1 MPPIKVLIVDDS
13 VFIRKLLTE
22 ILQAD
27 PALQVVGAANDPI
40 EAKEMMN
47 ALNPDVLTLDVEMPH
62 MDGVSFLEKIMWL
75 KPMPVVM
82 ISSKTTESAD
92 VTLRSLALGAVDFIT
107 KPSNFAFKEI
117 ENMAD
122 VIREKV
128 KNAAK
133 ANLNIQR
140 NKAPTR
146 TVSPIKFKQ
155 DIIVA
160 IGSSTGGVE
169 ALEAIFKNLPVTMP
183 PILVTQHMPPHFTES
198 LAKRLNALLPL
209 TVVEAKDGERLQ
221 PNHVYIAPGGRH
233 LVVKKTKH
241 DTIAVLLDTEKVN
254 SHRPSVDVMFQS
266 VAETFGPKAI
276 GIILTGMGTDGA
288 MGLKA
293 MRDKGAQTLG
303 QNQATCVIY
312 GMPKAAMAAGGV
324 CQELPLNDLA
334 PKIMKFCEAG
344 S

>member
-1 MPPIKVLIVDDS
+1 MTPIKVLIVDDS

-27 PALQVVGAANDPI
+27 PALHVVGAANDPI

-47 ALNPDVLTLDVEMPH
+47 TLNPDVLTLDVEMPH
-62 MDGVSFLEKIMWL
+62 MDGVSFLEKIMRL

-107 KPSNFAFKEI
+107 KPSNYAFKDI

-128 KNAAK
+128 KHAAR
-133 ANLNIQR
+133 ANIQTQR
-140 NKAPTR
+140 TKAPLR
-146 TVSPIKFKQ
+146 TVAPIKIKQ
-155 DIIVA
+155 DIVVA

-169 ALEAIFKNLPVTMP
+169 ALESILKNLPATMP
-183 PILVTQHMPPHFTES
+183 PILVTQHMPPHVTES

-209 TVVEAKDGERLQ
+209 TVVEAMDGDRLQ

-233 LVVKKTKH
+233 LVVKKTKY
-241 DTIAVLLDTEKVN
+241 DAIASLLDTEKVN
-254 SHRPSVDVMFQS
+254 AHRPSVDVMFQS
-266 VAETFGPKAI
+266 VADVFGAKAL
-276 GIILTGMGTDGA
+276 GVILTGMGTDGA
-288 MGLKA
+288 LGLKA
-293 MRDKGAQTLG
+293 MRDKGAHTLG
-303 QNQATCVIY
+303 QNQSTCVIY

-334 PKIMKFCEAG
+334 PKIMKYCEAA

>member
-1 MPPIKVLIVDDS
+1 MTPIKVLIVDDS

-27 PALQVVGAANDPI
+27 PALHVVGAANDPI

-47 ALNPDVLTLDVEMPH
+47 TLNPDVLTLDVEMPH
-62 MDGVSFLEKIMWL
+62 MDGVSFLEKIMRL

-107 KPSNFAFKEI
+107 KPSNYAFKDI

-122 VIREKV
+122 LIREKV

-133 ANLNIQR
+133 ANIHIQR
-140 NKAPTR
+140 TKAPTR
-146 TVSPIKFKQ
+146 TISPIRFKQ
-155 DIIVA
+155 DMIVA
-160 IGSSTGGVE
+160 IGASTGGVE
-169 ALEAIFKNLPVTMP
+169 ALETILKNLPATMP
-183 PILVTQHMPPHFTES
+183 PILITQHMPPHFTQS

-209 TVVEAKDGERLQ
+209 TVIEAIDGDRLQ
-221 PNHVYIAPGGRH
+221 NNHVYIAPGGRH
-233 LVVKKTKH
+233 LVVKKTKY
-241 DTIAVLLDTEKVN
+241 DVIATLLNTDKVN
-254 SHRPSVDVMFQS
+254 GHRPSVDVMFNS
-266 VAETFGPKAI
+266 VADVFGSKAL

-293 MRDKGAQTLG
+293 MRDKGAHTLG

-312 GMPKAAMAAGGV
+312 GMPKAAVAAGGV
-324 CQELPLNDLA
+324 CQELSLQDMPA
-334 PKIMKFCEAG
+334 KIMKYCEAA

>member
-1 MPPIKVLIVDDS
+1 MTPIKVLIVDDS

-27 PALQVVGAANDPI
+27 PALQVVGAANDPF

-47 ALNPDVLTLDVEMPH
+47 TLNPDVLTLDVEMPH
-62 MDGVSFLEKIMWL
+62 MDGVSFLEKIMRL
-75 KPMPVVM
+75 KPLPVVM

-122 VIREKV
+122 MIREKV

-140 NKAPTR
+140 TKAPAR
-146 TVSPIKFKQ
+146 TVAPIAIKS
-155 DIIVA
+155 DMIVA

-169 ALEAIFKNLPVTMP
+169 ALETILKNLPATMP
-183 PILVTQHMPPHFTES
+183 PIVVTQHMPPYFTES

-209 TVVEAKDGERLQ
+209 TVVEAKDGDRLQ
-221 PNHVYIAPGGRH
+221 AGYVYIAPGGRH
-233 LVVKKTKH
+233 LVLKGTKYN
-241 DTIAVLLDTEKVN
+241 TLATLLDTEKVN

-266 VAETFGPKAI
+266 VAEAFGSKAV
-276 GIILTGMGTDGA
+276 GVILTGMGTDGA

-293 MRDKGAQTLG
+293 MRDRGAQTLG

-324 CQELPLNDLA
+324 CQELPLNDIA
-334 PKIMKFCEAG
+334 PKLMRYCESG

>member
-1 MPPIKVLIVDDS
+1 MTPIKVLIVDDS

-47 ALNPDVLTLDVEMPH
+47 TLNPDVLTLDVEMPH
-62 MDGVSFLEKIMWL
+62 MDGVSFLEKIMRL
-75 KPMPVVM
+75 KPLPVVM

-122 VIREKV
+122 MIREKV

-140 NKAPTR
+140 TKAPAR
-146 TVSPIKFKQ
+146 TVAPIAIKS
-155 DIIVA
+155 DMIVA

-169 ALEAIFKNLPVTMP
+169 ALETILKNLPATIP
-183 PILVTQHMPPHFTES
+183 PIVVTQHMPPYFTES

-209 TVVEAKDGERLQ
+209 TVVEAKDGDRLQ
-221 PNHVYIAPGGRH
+221 AGYVYIAPGGRH
-233 LVVKKTKH
+233 LVVKGTKYN
-241 DTIAVLLDTEKVN
+241 TLATLLDTEKVN

-266 VAETFGPKAI
+266 VAEAFGSKAV
-276 GIILTGMGTDGA
+276 GVILTGMGTDGA

-293 MRDKGAQTLG
+293 MRDRGAQTLG

-324 CQELPLNDLA
+324 CQELPLNDIA
-334 PKIMKFCEAG
+334 PKLMRYCESG

>member
-1 MPPIKVLIVDDS
+1 MSPIKVLIVDDS

-27 PALQVVGAANDPI
+27 PALKVVGAANDPI

-47 ALNPDVLTLDVEMPH
+47 TLNPDVLTLDVEMPH
-62 MDGVSFLEKIMWL
+62 MDGVSFLEKIMRL

-92 VTLRSLALGAVDFIT
+92 VTMRSLALGAVDFIT
-107 KPSNFAFKEI
+107 KPSNYAFKDI

-122 VIREKV
+122 LIREKV

-133 ANLNIQR
+133 ANIHIQR
-140 NKAPTR
+140 PKTTAR
-146 TVSPIKFKQ
+146 IVSPIKIKQ
-155 DIIVA
+155 DLVVA
-160 IGSSTGGVE
+160 IGASTGGVE
-169 ALEAIFKNLPVTMP
+169 ALETILKNLPATMP
-183 PILVTQHMPPHFTES
+183 PIVVTQHMPPHFTES

-209 TVVEAKDGERLQ
+209 TVVEAKDGDRLQ
-221 PNHVYIAPGGRH
+221 NNHVYIAPGGRH
-233 LVVKKTKH
+233 LVVKRTKH
-241 DTIAVLLDTEKVN
+241 DAIIALLDTEKVN
-254 SHRPSVDVMFQS
+254 AHRPSVDVMFNS
-266 VAETFGPKAI
+266 VAEIFGSKAL
-276 GIILTGMGTDGA
+276 GVILTGMGTDGA

-293 MRDKGAQTLG
+293 MRDKGAHTMG

-312 GMPKAAMAAGGV
+312 GMPKAAVAAGGI
-324 CQELPLNDLA
+324 CQELPLGDMA
-334 PKIMKFCEAG
+334 PKIIKYCEAA

>member
-1 MPPIKVLIVDDS
+1 MTPIKVLIVDDS

-47 ALNPDVLTLDVEMPH
+47 TLNPDVLTLDVEMPH
-62 MDGVSFLEKIMWL
+62 MDGVSFLEKIMRL
-75 KPMPVVM
+75 KPLPVVM

-122 VIREKV
+122 MIREKV

-140 NKAPTR
+140 TKAPAR
-146 TVSPIKFKQ
+146 TVAPIAIKS
-155 DIIVA
+155 DMIVA

-169 ALEAIFKNLPVTMP
+169 ALETILKNLPATMP
-183 PILVTQHMPPHFTES
+183 PIVVTQHMPPYFTES

-209 TVVEAKDGERLQ
+209 TVVEAKDGDRLQ
-221 PNHVYIAPGGRH
+221 AGYVYIAPGGRH
-233 LVVKKTKH
+233 LVVKGTKYN
-241 DTIAVLLDTEKVN
+241 TLATLLDTEKVN

-266 VAETFGPKAI
+266 VAEAFGSKAV
-276 GIILTGMGTDGA
+276 GVILTGMGTDGA

-293 MRDKGAQTLG
+293 MRDRGAQTLG

-324 CQELPLNDLA
+324 CQELPLNDIA
-334 PKIMKFCEAG
+334 PKLMRYCESG

>member
-1 MPPIKVLIVDDS
+1 MTPIKVLIVDDS

-47 ALNPDVLTLDVEMPH
+47 TLNPDVLTLDVEMPH
-62 MDGVSFLEKIMWL
+62 MDGVSFLEKIMRL
-75 KPMPVVM
+75 KPLPVVM

-122 VIREKV
+122 MIREKV

-140 NKAPTR
+140 TKAPAR
-146 TVSPIKFKQ
+146 TVAPIAIKS
-155 DIIVA
+155 DMIVA

-169 ALEAIFKNLPVTMP
+169 ALETILKNLPATMP
-183 PILVTQHMPPHFTES
+183 PIVVTQHMPPYFTES

-209 TVVEAKDGERLQ
+209 TVVEAKDGDRLQ
-221 PNHVYIAPGGRH
+221 AGYVYIAPGGRH
-233 LVVKKTKH
+233 LVLKGTKYN
-241 DTIAVLLDTEKVN
+241 TLATLLDTEKVN

-266 VAETFGPKAI
+266 VAEAFGSKAV
-276 GIILTGMGTDGA
+276 GVILTGMGTDGA

-293 MRDKGAQTLG
+293 MRDRGAQTLG

-324 CQELPLNDLA
+324 CQELPLNDIG
-334 PKIMKFCEAG
+334 PKLMRYCESG

>member
-1 MPPIKVLIVDDS
+1 MTPIKVLIVDDS

-27 PALQVVGAANDPI
+27 PALHVVGAANDPI

-47 ALNPDVLTLDVEMPH
+47 TLNPDVLTLDVEMPH
-62 MDGVSFLEKIMWL
+62 MDGVSFLEKIMRL

-107 KPSNFAFKEI
+107 KPSNYAFKEI
-117 ENMAD
+117 EEMAD

-128 KNAAK
+128 KNAAR
-133 ANLNIQR
+133 ANIQTQR
-140 NKAPTR
+140 SKPPARAVAPIT
-146 TVSPIKFKQ
+146 IKQ
-155 DIIVA
+155 NMVVA

-169 ALEAIFKNLPVTMP
+169 ALETIFKHLPAIMP

-198 LAKRLNALLPL
+198 LAKRLNALLSL
-209 TVVEAKDGERLQ
+209 NVVEAKDGERLQ
-221 PNHVYIAPGGRH
+221 PGYVYIAPGGRH
-233 LVVKKTKH
+233 LIVKKTKY
-241 DTIAVLLDTEKVN
+241 DAIASLLDSEKVN
-254 SHRPSVDVMFQS
+254 AHRPSVDVMFQS
-266 VAETFGPKAI
+266 VADVFGSKAL

-293 MRDKGAQTLG
+293 MRDKGAHTLG
-303 QNQATCVIY
+303 QNQSSCVIY

-324 CQELPLNDLA
+324 CQELALNDMA
-334 PKIMKFCEAG
+334 PKIMKYCEAA

>member
-1 MPPIKVLIVDDS
+1 MTPIKVLIVDDS

-27 PALQVVGAANDPI
+27 PALHVVGAANDPI

-47 ALNPDVLTLDVEMPH
+47 TLNPDVLTLDVEMPH
-62 MDGVSFLEKIMWL
+62 MDGVSFLEKIMRL

-107 KPSNFAFKEI
+107 KPSNYAFKEI
-117 ENMAD
+117 EEMAD

-128 KNAAK
+128 KNAAR
-133 ANLNIQR
+133 ANIQIQR
-140 NKAPTR
+140 TKTKAGA
-146 TVSPIKFKQ
+146 VAPIKIKQ
-155 DIIVA
+155 NVVVA

-169 ALEAIFKNLPVTMP
+169 ALETIFKNLPATMP

-209 TVVEAKDGERLQ
+209 TVVEAKDGDRLQ
-221 PNHVYIAPGGRH
+221 PGYVYIAPGGRH

-241 DTIAVLLDTEKVN
+241 DAIVSLLDTEKVN
-254 SHRPSVDVMFQS
+254 AHRPSVDVMFQS
-266 VAETFGPKAI
+266 VADVFGSKAL
-276 GIILTGMGTDGA
+276 GIVLTGMGTDGA
-288 MGLKA
+288 MGLKV
-293 MRDKGAQTLG
+293 MRDKGAHTLG
-303 QNQATCVIY
+303 QNQSSCVIY

-324 CQELPLNDLA
+324 CQELALNDMA
-334 PKIMKFCEAG
+334 PKIMKYCEAA

>member
-1 MPPIKVLIVDDS
+1 MTPIKVLIVDDS

-47 ALNPDVLTLDVEMPH
+47 TLNPDVLTLDVEMPH
-62 MDGVSFLEKIMWL
+62 MDGVSFLEKIMRL
-75 KPMPVVM
+75 KPLPVVM

-122 VIREKV
+122 MIREKV

-140 NKAPTR
+140 TKAPAR
-146 TVSPIKFKQ
+146 TVAPIAIKS
-155 DIIVA
+155 DMIVA

-169 ALEAIFKNLPVTMP
+169 ALETILKNLPATMP
-183 PILVTQHMPPHFTES
+183 PIVVTQHMPPYFTES

-209 TVVEAKDGERLQ
+209 TVVEAKDGDRLQ
-221 PNHVYIAPGGRH
+221 AGYVYIAPGGRH
-233 LVVKKTKH
+233 LVLKGTKYN
-241 DTIAVLLDTEKVN
+241 TLATLLDTEKVN

-266 VAETFGPKAI
+266 VAEAFGSKAV
-276 GIILTGMGTDGA
+276 GVILTGMGTDGA

-293 MRDKGAQTLG
+293 MRDRGAQTLG

-324 CQELPLNDLA
+324 CQELPLNDIA
-334 PKIMKFCEAG
+334 PKLMRYCESG